1 MQDLTNRVAGSKPL
15 DSLRIRSESGR
26 LRPTAFSCWHRER
39 RAGPASIADLDD
51 HEGTPESYAGCRT
64 RWKGRSQ
71 PRKSRSLRDWLGTNA
86 GISPGVGMS
95 AALASMQV
103 SGSTGAGT
111 SYSPGPGTRE
121 LVAAALREKEQG
133 SGPIRPLRNL
143 PALVVRQLMHQ
154 ASGATDTAL
163 KLSPDGPHRSPER
176 GRGRRARARGPS
188 R

>member
-1 MQDLTNRVAGSKPL
+1 RAAERAASSTRRVRACLQDLTKRVAASNPL

-51 HEGTPESYAGCRT
+51 HEGTPEWYAGCRT

-111 SYSPGPGTRE
+111 SYSPIAGLPR
-121 LVAAALREKEQG
+121 LLALAQ
-133 SGPIRPLRNL
+133 
-143 PALVVRQLMHQ
+143 Q
-154 ASGATDTAL
+154 
-163 KLSPDGPHRSPER
+163 
-176 GRGRRARARGPS
+176 
-188 R
+188 